1 MPVNRWRQG
10 IDKLIADHRS
20 GSQEVIN
27 EALALLIDAVGD
39 SVPGDAAS
47 YRNWLMRLGR
57 ELIGAKP
64 ATAHLFR
71 LVNGMLW
78 ATEAAPTAGAL
89 REQALV
95 YLQDYDAA
103 SATTL
108 ETVAEIAARTLA
120 AYPAL
125 MTFSRSTTV
134 LRALTLMA
142 EQGRGRPIYC
152 SEGRPNYEGQTL
164 ASELVWAGLRVT
176 LGVDMALFGWLPQV
190 RALVLGADS
199 ISTHGMVAKLGI
211 APLTR
216 AARELEI
223 PVYVLCTA
231 DKFMPAEYYSGRS
244 LGSGP
249 REEIMPESSDRL
261 AVSNVYYDVTP
272 MDQISSVITE
282 NGRLQ
287 ADELMAALKQVRVFP
302 GLRGR

>member
-1 MPVNRWRQG
+1 MPPNRWRQG
-10 IDKLIADHRS
+10 IDQLIADQRS
-20 GSQEVIN
+20 SAQEIVN
-27 EALALLIDAVGD
+27 EALALLIDTIGD
-39 SVPGDAAS
+39 SIPNDAVA

-78 ATEAAPTAGAL
+78 ATDGAPTPEAIRERAL
-89 REQALV
+89 AF
-95 YLQDYDAA
+95 LQDYRAT
-103 SATTL
+103 SAMTL
-108 ETVAEIAARTLA
+108 EAVAEVAAQVLS

-142 EQGRGRPIYC
+142 EQGNARPIFL

-164 ASELVWAGLRVT
+164 ASELAWAGLRVT

-190 RALVLGADS
+190 RALVVGADS
-199 ISTHGMVAKLGI
+199 ISTQGMVAKLGT

-216 AARELEI
+216 AAQQLEV
-223 PVYVLCTA
+223 PVHVLCTS
-231 DKFMPAEYYSGRS
+231 DKFMPAEYHSGRE
-244 LGSGP
+244 LGTGP
-249 REEIMPESSDRL
+249 SEEIMPESTERL
-261 AVSNVYYDVTP
+261 TVSNVYHDVTP
-272 MDQISSVITE
+272 LDQITTVITE
-282 NGRLQ
+282 HGRLQ
-287 ADELMAALKQVRVFP
+287 GDDLLAALKQVQVFP